1 MFKSVRNPIQENTFP
16 VLLEGMSVQHI
27 KGAVFDDTVLLT
39 GANFSDEYFVDRQD
53 RYWIFNDTKAL
64 ADYFEDLI
72 SALISNSYQMKVDG
86 SEFVKNEKL
95 KQKAGFRESQDKQ
108 IKIFELSNT
117 LNDKQKESIEEQQA
131 KNNYD
136 LNFNSKNDQHNSKTH
151 EIQHISDINK
161 HQENLHM
168 AKDK

>member
-1 MFKSVRNPIQENTFP
+1 
-16 VLLEGMSVQHI
+16 MSVQHI

-95 KQKAGFRESQDKQ
+95 KQKAGFRES
-108 IKIFELSNT
+108 
-117 LNDKQKESIEEQQA
+117 
-131 KNNYD
+131 
-136 LNFNSKNDQHNSKTH
+136 
-151 EIQHISDINK
+151 
-161 HQENLHM
+161 
-168 AKDK
+168 